1 MTSRTVH
8 IIDEDADIRLAMS
21 CLLRPY
27 HYKVQ
32 SYASEAQFLSQ
43 KHLSGPACLVLD
55 VMMPEMTGLDLQ
67 DLLRRENAH
76 LSVIFISGQDDIA
89 IAVRAMKAGAIDFL
103 TKPIDHARLLSAI
116 QVGLMISE
124 QARAKRDK
132 WMKDQAA
139 FVSLTRRERDVCL
152 GIARGLLNK
161 QVAFELGTSEATV
174 KAQRAK
180 MMLKLGA
187 ASLPD
192 VVRLVDELRTAG
204 VIPTP
209 SAGPA
214 SSRSPLRLSAHRPLH
229 ADANPRFY
237 SVGQLTG

>member
-1 MTSRTVH
+1 MTSSTVY
-8 IIDEDADIRLAMS
+8 IIDEDADIRLAMNYV
-21 CLLRPY
+21 LRPY

-32 SYASEAQFLSQ
+32 SYASAAHFLCQ
-43 KHLSGPACLVLD
+43 KHSSGPACLVVDLEIS
-55 VMMPEMTGLDLQ
+55 EMTELDLQ
-67 DLLRRENAH
+67 DLLRRDNAH
-76 LSVIFISGQDDIA
+76 LSVIFVSSKDDIA

-116 QVGLMISE
+116 EAGLMISE
-124 QARAKRDK
+124 QARAKQEK
-132 WMKDQAA
+132 LKKDQAA

-187 ASLPD
+187 GSLPD

-209 SAGPA
+209 SARPA
-214 SSRSPLRLSAHRPLH
+214 SSRSPLILSAHRPLH
-229 ADANPRFY
+229 ADANARFY
-237 SVGQLTG
+237 SVRQQTG